1 MSPERLFRLLADH
14 TRLRCLS
21 LLRAEQSLC
30 VCELTHALDLSQP
43 KISRHLAM
51 LREGGLVMDERRG
64 QWVHY
69 QLAGDLPD
77 WVRAIIDASVEAQRQ
92 SGQIGRDS
100 LRLKAMVGRPS
111 PDLCADDH

>member
-1 MSPERLFRLLADH
+1 MSPDSLFRLLSDP
-14 TRLRCLS
+14 TRLRCVV
-21 LLRAEQSLC
+21 LLRMEQSLC

-51 LREGGLVMDERRG
+51 LREGGLLVDERRG

-69 QLAGDLPD
+69 RLAGDLPV
-77 WVRAIIDASVEAQRQ
+77 WVRAVLDAAVEALRQ

-111 PDLCADDH
+111 PDLCA